1 SEIRRAREL
10 AENVINTIREPLV
23 VLDPEFKVVSASG
36 SFYTTFRTSA
46 VETIGKNLFELGNH
60 QWNIPKL
67 RELLETVLPQ
77 KTSFENIEVD
87 HVFPGIGR
95 RKMLLNGRRIMSD
108 RGESRLIL
116 LAIEDITNQLPVKE
130 RKGRG
135 T

>member
-1 SEIRRAREL
+1 MVTTNGIFRR
-10 AENVINTIREPLV
+10 
-23 VLDPEFKVVSASG
+23 
-36 SFYTTFRTSA
+36 
-46 VETIGKNLFELGNH
+46 
-60 QWNIPKL
+60 L